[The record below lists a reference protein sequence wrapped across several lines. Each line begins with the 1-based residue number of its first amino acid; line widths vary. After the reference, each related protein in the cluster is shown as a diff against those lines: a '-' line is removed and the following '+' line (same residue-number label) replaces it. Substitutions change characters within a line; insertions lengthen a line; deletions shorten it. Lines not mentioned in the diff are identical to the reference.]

1 MMIPEQLR
9 IAPDDVKEKLRLG
22 LEQVENSLQGDGL
35 ETQTIEDAKYLVS
48 SNPVNNDKI
57 EKAYRW
63 WARNERFLDAPENS
77 PADVAANLWGG
88 RPGKD
93 WFYDL
98 YQLLQEKS
106 SASIDNMSTKETH
119 YKVLDGNYIQAEESE
134 THGFIKAIVSVFNN
148 IDLANEVV
156 LPGAYSKSIQR
167 KLPAAVWNHNW
178 SSPIAKTIEAIELLP
193 GDPRLPEELSQY
205 GGLFISAEF
214 PLEVEES
221 RQAYLK
227 LKNGLVDEFSVGYR
241 VVEAYE
247 ENDVIYLKELDLL
260 EWSAVMR
267 GANPITKLIEV
278 KNLTFQD
285 HTDLTLSQLNNYID
299 RYESLAE
306 KRQKLSSNHISNLET
321 LLGRISTLI
330 DTNKPP
336 QEELPTPDV
345 VKPSKKAYA
354 IELLNFLSEDTE

>member
-1 MMIPEQLR
+1 MIP
-9 IAPDDVKEKLRLG
+9 
-22 LEQVENSLQGDGL
+22 DGL
-35 ETQTIEDAKYLVS
+35 
-48 SNPVNNDKI
+48 
-57 EKAYRW
+57 R
-63 WARNERFLDAPENS
+63 
-77 PADVAANLWGG
+77 VA
-88 RPGKD
+88 
-93 WFYDL
+93 
-98 YQLLQEKS
+98 QEKS
-106 SASIDNMSTKETH
+106 ATSIVNMSTKETH
-119 YKVLDGNYIQAEESE
+119 YKVLDGNYDIQAEEDSNF
-134 THGFIKAIVSVFNN
+134 GYIKAVVSVFNN

-156 LPGAYSKSIQR
+156 LPGAYAKSIQR

-178 SSPIAKTIEAIELLP
+178 SSPIAKTLEAIELLP
-193 GDPRLPEELSQY
+193 GDERLPEDLKQY
-205 GGLFISAEF
+205 GGLYISAEF

-241 VVEAYE
+241 VIEAYE
-247 ENDVIYLKELDLL
+247 ENDGVIYLKELDLL

-306 KRQKLSSNHISNLET
+306 KRQKLSSNHINNLET

-336 QEELPTPDV
+336 EEVPTPDV